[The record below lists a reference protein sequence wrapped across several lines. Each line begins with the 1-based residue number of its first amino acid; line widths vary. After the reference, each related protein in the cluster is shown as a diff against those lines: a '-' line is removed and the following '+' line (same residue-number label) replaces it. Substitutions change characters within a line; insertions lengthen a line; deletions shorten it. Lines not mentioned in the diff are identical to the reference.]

1 MTPASPLVLVAG
13 PTASGAGCKNL
24 ETFTVARGRNG
35 SGWKCGH
42 SGFTLIELLVVI
54 GMIVIL
60 VGGVGMALAGR
71 GDEGAALTTA
81 QSLVGTDRSI
91 TEHVFAPCIT
101 PAGIGQQAF
110 DGLHRANALRP

>member
-13 PTASGAGCKNL
+13 RTAPGAGCKNL

-35 SGWKCGH
+35 SGWKCGR

-81 QSLVGTDRSI
+81 QSLVSSMVGSTR
-91 TEHVFAPCIT
+91 AQA
-101 PAGIGQQAF
+101 AGVCPRG
-110 DGLHRANALRP
+110 